1 MRGVGNRGFTLIEL
15 LTVVAI
21 IGVLAAIAMQEY
33 AKYRQSAYDA
43 RAIHDLGNAAN
54 AEEAYFATNF
64 SYVAFTA
71 VGPTQVN
78 VPGLMVSDTVSLAV
92 EVNPGSFVG
101 TSISSRGSGKV
112 FKYDSVLDTIASD

>member
-1 MRGVGNRGFTLIEL
+1 MIEL

-33 AKYRQSAYDA
+33 AKYRQNAYDA
-43 RAIHDLGNAAN
+43 RAIHDLGNCAN

-64 SYVAFTA
+64 NYVAFTA

-78 VPGLMVSDTVSLAV
+78 VPGLMVSETVSLSV
-92 EVNPGSFVG
+92 EVSTDSFLGKAV
-101 TSISSRGSGKV
+101 SSRGSGKT
-112 FKYDSVLDTIASD
+112 FKYDSVTDTVASD

>member
-1 MRGVGNRGFTLIEL
+1 MIEL

-33 AKYRQSAYDA
+33 SKYRQTAYDA

-78 VPGLMVSDTVSLAV
+78 VPGLLVSDTVSLAV
-92 EVNPGSFVG
+92 EVTNDSFVG
-101 TSISSRGSGKV
+101 TAVSSRGSGKV
-112 FKYDSVLDTIASD
+112 YKYDSVTDTVASD